1 VNAPHSRRSAKS
13 EKRASVWTAVASA
26 PLCPEIQEEQ
36 SFPIPASTQ
45 VERVAIFISQGMT
58 LMTDQSDHLHQPVLT
73 VARKDAAILR
83 EDFTVQ
89 QALDAIRQQGIGEKI
104 VYFYVVD
111 ATGRLAGVLPTRQ
124 LLTAPLERR
133 LSELML
139 RRVVAIPH
147 TATVLE
153 VCEAFVLHKFLAF
166 PVVDESRKIVGVVD
180 VGLLTEEAFDIAE
193 REQTD
198 ALFESIGFRVSRVRD
213 ASPLRAFRFRF
224 PWLLATIGS
233 GTICALLASAYEVTL
248 AKSIVLAFFL
258 TMILGLAESVS
269 IQSMTVTIQALRTA
283 RPSLGWFVRAF
294 RREAG
299 TAVLLGTACG
309 TVVGLIVWLWQGAGM
324 AAFAIG
330 SSILLAL
337 CAACL
342 LGLSVPTVLH
352 ALRLDP
358 KVAAGPVTLAFTDIF
373 TLLFYFSLA
382 ALLL

>member
-1 VNAPHSRRSAKS
+1 MVY
-13 EKRASVWTAVASA
+13 
-26 PLCPEIQEEQ
+26 
-36 SFPIPASTQ
+36 FPP
-45 VERVAIFISQGMT
+45 VE
-58 LMTDQSDHLHQPVLT
+58 LTDQQAHLQQPVLA
-73 VARKDAAILR
+73 VARKDAAVLR

-89 QALDAIRQQGIGEKI
+89 QALDAIRQRGVGGKI

-111 ATGRLAGVLPTRQ
+111 AAGRLAGVLPTRQ
-124 LLTAPLERR
+124 LLTAPLERN
-133 LSELML
+133 LSELMI

-153 VCEAFVLHKFLAF
+153 ACEAFVLHKFLAF
-166 PVVDESRKIVGVVD
+166 PVVDEARKIVGVVD

-193 REQTD
+193 REQTG
-198 ALFESIGFRVSRVRD
+198 ALFEAIGFRVSQVRD

-233 GTICALLASAYEVTL
+233 GTACALLASAYEVTL
-248 AKSIVLAFFL
+248 AKSLVLTFFF
-258 TMILGLAESVS
+258 TMVLGLAESVS
-269 IQSMTVTIQALRTA
+269 VQSMTVTIQALRTT

-299 TAVLLGTACG
+299 TAVLLGGACG
-309 TVVGLIVWLWQGAGM
+309 TVVGLIVWLWRGAALAG
-324 AAFAIG
+324 FAIG

-337 CAACL
+337 GAACFF
-342 LGLSVPTVLH
+342 GLTVPAVLH

-358 KVAAGPVTLAFTDIF
+358 KIAAGPVTLAFTDIF

>member
-1 VNAPHSRRSAKS
+1 
-13 EKRASVWTAVASA
+13 
-26 PLCPEIQEEQ
+26 
-36 SFPIPASTQ
+36 
-45 VERVAIFISQGMT
+45 MT
-58 LMTDQSDHLHQPVLT
+58 LMTDKPNHLHQPVLA

-89 QALDAIRQQGIGEKI
+89 QALEAIRQQGIGEKI

-111 ATGRLAGVLPTRQ
+111 ANDRLAGVLPTRK

-153 VCEAFVLHKFLAF
+153 ACEAFVLHKFLAF

-180 VGLLTEEAFDIAE
+180 VALLTEEAFDIAE
-193 REQTD
+193 REQTN
-198 ALFESIGFRVSRVRD
+198 ALFESIGFRVSQVRD

-224 PWLLATIGS
+224 PWLLASIGS
-233 GTICALLASAYEVTL
+233 GTLCALLASAYEVTL
-248 AKSIVLAFFL
+248 TKSIILAFFL
-258 TMILGLAESVS
+258 TLILGLGESVS
-269 IQSMTVTIQALRTA
+269 IQSMTVTIQALRTMH
-283 RPSLGWFVRAF
+283 PSLGWYVRAF

-309 TVVGLIVWLWQGAGM
+309 IVVGLIIWLWRGTGLAG
-324 AAFAIG
+324 FAIG
-330 SSILLAL
+330 ASILLAL
-337 CAACL
+337 CAACFF
-342 LGLSVPTVLH
+342 GLTVPAVLH